1 MKSSTLAL
9 TLLCAVSTHAF
20 IAPSSRGFA
29 RKAVLKMQESSA
41 DDKVAALRAAAAK
54 AREDASRL
62 EDELGRST
70 GTAAVSAKRGIVA
83 AKSSITAEQV
93 RSLTSSITFAG
104 DAVSQ
109 ATKLDDLVAN
119 GDFAL
124 WKSATKDN
132 NLRVFPVSL
141 QFLESR
147 TSGKVNGDALGIS
160 GEMEVGLD
168 DFKYATLGITLG
180 CSVLGVA

>member
-1 MKSSTLAL
+1 MAT
-9 TLLCAVSTHAF
+9 
-20 IAPSSRGFA
+20 
-29 RKAVLKMQESSA
+29 LKMQESSA
-41 DDKVAALRAAAAK
+41 DEKVAALRAAAAK

-70 GTAAVSAKRGIVA
+70 GASAVTAKRAIVT
-83 AKSSITAEQV
+83 AKSSVTPEQI

-109 ATKLDDLVAN
+109 ATKLDSLVAT

-124 WKSATKDN
+124 WKSAIKDN

-168 DFKYATLGITLG
+168 DFKYATLGVTLG
-180 CSVLGVA
+180 CSIFAVA